1 MTIDVLSQILY
12 QYSTKHFLFK
22 QGFDLIKNLKSQ
34 CRNKDFD
41 SRYVLKLDEI
51 ETTIN
56 EKAKKFITYFC
67 VLNERNRYSFKIRID
82 GIKKIVAILGILIN
96 MYNNPSV
103 ALAVDELDSGVFE
116 YLLGELVK
124 IFEETGKGQLIF
136 TSHNLRPLEL
146 LNYKSLF
153 FTTTN
158 ENNRYI
164 QLNSIKTNN
173 NVRDVYY
180 NAVQLG
186 GQKEE
191 LYEMVDSYKIRS
203 ALHNAAKLEK
213 ES

>member
-1 MTIDVLSQILY
+1 M
-12 QYSTKHFLFK
+12 
-22 QGFDLIKNLKSQ
+22 
-34 CRNKDFD
+34 
-41 SRYVLKLDEI
+41 
-51 ETTIN
+51 
-56 EKAKKFITYFC
+56 
-67 VLNERNRYSFKIRID
+67 
-82 GIKKIVAILGILIN
+82 
-96 MYNNPSV
+96 
-103 ALAVDELDSGVFE
+103 
-116 YLLGELVK
+116 
-124 IFEETGKGQLIF
+124 IFEETGKGQCF